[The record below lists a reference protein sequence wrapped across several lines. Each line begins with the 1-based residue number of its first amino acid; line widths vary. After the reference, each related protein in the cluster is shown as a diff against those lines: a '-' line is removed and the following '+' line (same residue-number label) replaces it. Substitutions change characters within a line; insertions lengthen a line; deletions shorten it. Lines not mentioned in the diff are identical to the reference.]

1 MRITSEV
8 QDKWLSY
15 LGCREKAYGME
26 KCERLG
32 RFSPDKNIYYEGVK
46 EQGEC
51 TATTVQPPL
60 WA

>member
-1 MRITSEV
+1 MGITCGL
-8 QDKWLSY
+8 QDKWLSC
-15 LGCREKAYGME
+15 LGCREKAYGMK

-32 RFSPDKNIYYEGVK
+32 RISPDKNMYYQRVK

>member
-32 RFSPDKNIYYEGVK
+32 CFSPDKNIYYEGVK

-51 TATTVQPPL
+51 TATTV
-60 WA
+60 